1 MTNQYLF
8 FQDEDIEIEEE
19 IDSDDPVTATAAEE
33 EELSGTELLE
43 RHYVVLVT
51 EEDRAANGDTF
62 VVSYISALITPL
74 RN

>member
-43 RHYVVLVT
+43 KHYVVLVT
-51 EEDRAANGDTF
+51 EEEGAANGDTF
-62 VVSYISALITPL
+62 VVL
-74 RN
+74 